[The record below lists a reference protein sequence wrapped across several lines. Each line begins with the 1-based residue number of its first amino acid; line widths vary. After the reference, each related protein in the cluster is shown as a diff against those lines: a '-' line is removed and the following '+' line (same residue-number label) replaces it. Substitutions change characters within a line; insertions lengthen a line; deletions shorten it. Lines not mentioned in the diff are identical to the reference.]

1 MDINR
6 LNEFIVLATHLN
18 YSKAA
23 NQLFLTQPAL
33 SRHIHDLEET
43 LGAKLFIRDTHNVH
57 LTPVGK
63 IFFQEACEII
73 EKYEHALE
81 VVKDSISYTTGEIK
95 LGFLSAA
102 IKPFLSSFCSYYN
115 DIHPEVKLSF
125 CAGDLDPLL
134 ELLNNNEL
142 DCIFASNAG
151 IQQMPDYMSE
161 TLLTCGMVL
170 VTTPDNH
177 LADRDSVTFK
187 DLDNEPM
194 VFFSKKSSP
203 ITHDFNMSLF
213 KKNGVHCNI
222 VQEVPNVETGLF
234 YTSLGVGSFLL
245 PDHCSDLAKDLVCVP
260 VEGDIASVELILL
273 WKKDNSNITLPSFQK
288 EFAEF
293 FRNPS
298 EE

>member
-63 IFFQEACEII
+63 LFYQEACEII

-81 VVKDSISYTTGEIK
+81 VVKESISSTTGEIK

-102 IKPFLSSFCSYYN
+102 TKPFLSNFCMYYN
-115 DIHPEVKLSF
+115 NIHPEVKLSL
-125 CAGDLDPLL
+125 CAGDLDPLV
-134 ELLNNNEL
+134 ELLNENEL
-142 DCIFASNAG
+142 DCIFASNVG
-151 IQQMPDYMSE
+151 IGQIPDFMSQ
-161 TLLTCGMVL
+161 TLLNCRMILITR
-170 VTTPDNH
+170 PDNP
-177 LADRDSVTFK
+177 LAKKESITFH

-194 VFFSKKSSP
+194 IFFSKKNSP
-203 ITHDFNMSLF
+203 ITYDFHVGLF
-213 KKNGVHCNI
+213 KKNGLRCNV
-222 VQEVPNVETGLF
+222 VQEVPNVETGIF
-234 YTSLGVGSFLL
+234 YTNLGVGNFIL
-245 PDHCSDLAKDLVCVP
+245 PDHCAELAEGLVCIP
-260 VEGDIASVELILL
+260 IEGDMAVVELNLV
-273 WKKDNSNITLPSFQK
+273 WKKDNTNTLLPSFQK

-293 FRNPS
+293 LSGMS